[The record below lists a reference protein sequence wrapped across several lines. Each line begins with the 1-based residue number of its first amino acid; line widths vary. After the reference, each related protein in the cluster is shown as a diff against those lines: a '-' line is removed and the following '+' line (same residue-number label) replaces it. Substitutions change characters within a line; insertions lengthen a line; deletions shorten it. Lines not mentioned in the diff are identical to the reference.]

1 MSTKPIVVALVGNPN
16 TGKSTLFNALSGL
29 RQHVGNYPGV
39 TVELKKGTFQ
49 FAGRTVEL
57 IDLPGTYSLAP
68 RSLDEAVAV
77 DLLLGRLENEAA
89 PDVVL
94 SIVDASNLDRQLYLT
109 TQVMEL
115 GIPVVLA
122 VNMLDVAA
130 KQGLAIDL
138 GILAERTGLSVVPI
152 QANRGIGLDDL
163 RKALVAAPGSKAPS
177 PPAMPA
183 DVDSAAA
190 ELVVGI
196 VPAIP
201 GFLSRRLLFDIGG
214 STESWFLATHGDRHR
229 PAIDA
234 ARERLKAAGLAV
246 PGVEAKARYG
256 FIRPITAAA
265 VRKPERR
272 PTTWTDRFDRA
283 LTHKLWG
290 TLIFLILMFGVFASI
305 FWLAEPP
312 KGWIEAG
319 IETISSWIESQLSV
333 GPLRSLLVDGLIAGV
348 GGVLVFLPQI
358 LILFLFIAILEDCG
372 YMARAAFLMDKLMS
386 RCGLSGKSFIPLLSS
401 VACAVP
407 GIMATRVIENR
418 WDRLATILV
427 APLMS
432 CSARLPVYTLMIGL
446 FLPAEQYGVFARA
459 AVLFAMYMIGFVAAP
474 VVALLL
480 RKTLLR
486 GGRSMLIMEL
496 PGMKVPSAK
505 TVIIR
510 VFDAGWAFV
519 KRAGTIILASMV
531 LIWASLYFP
540 SSDADGANYEA
551 RIAEHLEKDEKGE
564 ARKLKAEWKR
574 QSYLGRLGQWMEP
587 VFRPLGW
594 DWRLGMAT
602 LASFPAREV
611 IVGTMTMLYEVEE
624 GDDDEQT
631 TGALTD
637 AIRDDWNAGPRS
649 REAVPIA
656 LSVMVFFALCCQCA
670 STLAVIRRETKS
682 WRWPIFTFFY
692 MTGLA
697 YLAALAV
704 YQIGRLF
711 VGD

>member
-1 MSTKPIVVALVGNPN
+1 
-16 TGKSTLFNALSGL
+16 
-29 RQHVGNYPGV
+29 
-39 TVELKKGTFQ
+39 
-49 FAGRTVEL
+49 
-57 IDLPGTYSLAP
+57 
-68 RSLDEAVAV
+68 
-77 DLLLGRLENEAA
+77 
-89 PDVVL
+89 
-94 SIVDASNLDRQLYLT
+94 
-109 TQVMEL
+109 
-115 GIPVVLA
+115 
-122 VNMLDVAA
+122 
-130 KQGLAIDL
+130 
-138 GILAERTGLSVVPI
+138 
-152 QANRGIGLDDL
+152 
-163 RKALVAAPGSKAPS
+163 
-177 PPAMPA
+177 
-183 DVDSAAA
+183 
-190 ELVVGI
+190 
-196 VPAIP
+196 
-201 GFLSRRLLFDIGG
+201 
-214 STESWFLATHGDRHR
+214 
-229 PAIDA
+229 
-234 ARERLKAAGLAV
+234 
-246 PGVEAKARYG
+246 
-256 FIRPITAAA
+256 
-265 VRKPERR
+265 
-272 PTTWTDRFDRA
+272 
-283 LTHKLWG
+283 
-290 TLIFLILMFGVFASI
+290 
-305 FWLAEPP
+305 
-312 KGWIEAG
+312 
-319 IETISSWIESQLSV
+319 
-333 GPLRSLLVDGLIAGV
+333 
-348 GGVLVFLPQI
+348 
-358 LILFLFIAILEDCG
+358 
-372 YMARAAFLMDKLMS
+372 
-386 RCGLSGKSFIPLLSS
+386 
-401 VACAVP
+401 
-407 GIMATRVIENR
+407 
-418 WDRLATILV
+418 
-427 APLMS
+427 
-432 CSARLPVYTLMIGL
+432 
-446 FLPAEQYGVFARA
+446 
-459 AVLFAMYMIGFVAAP
+459 MIGFVAAP